1 MKKYLSLFLF
11 LYPFV
16 LNAADY
22 TDSAEYMKNQNA
34 WDAINLA
41 EAYTGE
47 DGTAYGGASG
57 KGVRVAVIDNGFLAT
72 HQEFKDKIDV
82 IGAVQAQ
89 NHGTHVAGIIGAAKD
104 DLGMHGV
111 AYDASLAVFA
121 SKDIPGDDS
130 KANSCTA
137 CSELSDIFNTLAGEE
152 YKDIKIVNASWGFDT
167 ASLSEQ
173 DKSNLETALVSAMKA
188 ISDKL
193 FVAAAGNDMKTS
205 PMMPALTPTVD
216 SSIDNVLNV
225 VAFNPVNGK
234 SSPVF
239 LAGFSNLAGDAA
251 KWTITAPGSGI
262 YSAVGTGDDAYQN
275 MSGSSMAAPIV
286 SGVAA
291 LVQEKYPFFS
301 GKKLADVLLTT
312 ADNDFSKFSPYA
324 IQTIETTNADNS
336 KTTKQRFIYFTDNTA
351 GEDGAV
357 KIKED
362 VMKDLNVS
370 CDDGSYEC
378 IDITYA
384 QAYGAGIL
392 DAGKAVK
399 GLGAL
404 DADRMGTEKTYT
416 VDTAG
421 YDAEFAND
429 ISERNGTGL
438 GIEKAG
444 KGTLTLSGSNS
455 YTGET
460 VVSGGALKLT
470 GTLAGD
476 VSVGGT
482 SEDAAFSVSGGT
494 VKGEIVLQDS
504 ADFSIDGGTVEGTL
518 TTRTA
523 DSDGS
528 NVVGAMTSGTLTNV
542 VIGGTDYNET
552 LVFGMSGGTISESLS
567 NAGKFT
573 MDGGRLG
580 GTVENGGVFDYY
592 GGTIASTLK
601 QSAAGVFNNYGTFTV
616 KDGISG
622 GVVNNKAGAAIASSF
637 TADAFVNEGDIV
649 LMQNDDGS
657 LTTMTVSGTADLISG
672 RFVPYVNSTVTYK
685 NGTTTVL
692 TADTLT
698 VGEAFKTNF
707 ILTGLIGGTVSYD
720 GKNLTVTITYRDMN
734 DPANTPGF
742 DDKERQVLSIFA
754 KMFDDHPDEFSGYF
768 YLTTDELQ
776 KSVNSLRDRIQPVA
790 NKDLPL
796 SGTVANNI
804 YSHLF
809 QVRQQRAVAPAP
821 QRTPPYY
828 YRGRYW
834 RGRSGGDYGSTAKVW
849 AQFLGGHGRFDAS
862 DRTDRSTA
870 KTDMLGGQF
879 GWDWQ
884 SSDRFLWGLTA
895 GFASTRI
902 KQDGDEIRIADYRAG
917 IYTGYRSGRFTFDT
931 VLSGG
936 LQKYESDRSTDIA
949 GLSTVSKASYNG
961 YTVEA
966 GVNAGFEI
974 GSMPRRDYRFGMHP
988 YVSAN
993 AAYSYREEYKE
1004 KGQTS
1009 AANLA
1014 VGEADDTT
1022 VSVQPG
1028 VQLSYTWSDAVL
1040 TLDAGWQRL
1049 LTGGA
1054 PTTKAYFL
1062 DDASKAVFESLASEA
1077 DKDYLSLSVGFESN
1091 LSRRV
1096 RVKLWADQKRSE
1108 HNIVSM
1114 YSVALQYSF

>member
-82 IGAVQAQ
+82 VGAVQAQ

-301 GKKLADVLLTT
+301 GKQLADVLLTT

-351 GEDGAV
+351 GEDGAG
-357 KIKED
+357 KSKED
-362 VMKDLNVS
+362 VMKDLTVS

-528 NVVGAMTSGTLTNV
+528 NVVGAMTGGTLTNV

-552 LVFGMSGGTISESLS
+552 LVFGMSGGTISGSLS

-573 MDGGRLG
+573 MDGGRLS

-601 QSAAGVFNNYGTFTV
+601 
-616 KDGISG
+616 
-622 GVVNNKAGAAIASSF
+622 
-637 TADAFVNEGDIV
+637 
-649 LMQNDDGS
+649 
-657 LTTMTVSGTADLISG
+657 
-672 RFVPYVNSTVTYK
+672 
-685 NGTTTVL
+685 
-692 TADTLT
+692 
-698 VGEAFKTNF
+698 
-707 ILTGLIGGTVSYD
+707 
-720 GKNLTVTITYRDMN
+720 
-734 DPANTPGF
+734 
-742 DDKERQVLSIFA
+742 
-754 KMFDDHPDEFSGYF
+754 
-768 YLTTDELQ
+768 
-776 KSVNSLRDRIQPVA
+776 
-790 NKDLPL
+790 
-796 SGTVANNI
+796 
-804 YSHLF
+804 
-809 QVRQQRAVAPAP
+809 
-821 QRTPPYY
+821 
-828 YRGRYW
+828 
-834 RGRSGGDYGSTAKVW
+834 
-849 AQFLGGHGRFDAS
+849 
-862 DRTDRSTA
+862 
-870 KTDMLGGQF
+870 
-879 GWDWQ
+879 
-884 SSDRFLWGLTA
+884 
-895 GFASTRI
+895 
-902 KQDGDEIRIADYRAG
+902 
-917 IYTGYRSGRFTFDT
+917 
-931 VLSGG
+931 
-936 LQKYESDRSTDIA
+936 
-949 GLSTVSKASYNG
+949 
-961 YTVEA
+961 
-966 GVNAGFEI
+966 
-974 GSMPRRDYRFGMHP
+974 
-988 YVSAN
+988 
-993 AAYSYREEYKE
+993 
-1004 KGQTS
+1004 
-1009 AANLA
+1009 
-1014 VGEADDTT
+1014 
-1022 VSVQPG
+1022 
-1028 VQLSYTWSDAVL
+1028 
-1040 TLDAGWQRL
+1040 
-1049 LTGGA
+1049 
-1054 PTTKAYFL
+1054 
-1062 DDASKAVFESLASEA
+1062 
-1077 DKDYLSLSVGFESN
+1077 
-1091 LSRRV
+1091 
-1096 RVKLWADQKRSE
+1096 
-1108 HNIVSM
+1108 
-1114 YSVALQYSF
+1114 